1 MFTLILFIQA
11 SDQMKLEYLWD
22 DVGQEFSAYS
32 LNGKPEEVRCDAMI
46 HLKVHVHVC
55 ACVHNCFLLN

>member
-1 MFTLILFIQA
+1 
-11 SDQMKLEYLWD
+11 MKLKYLWD
-22 DVGQEFSAYS
+22 DDLGQEFSAYS

-55 ACVHNCFLLN
+55 ACVHNCFLLNY